1 MPPFLG
7 DREFSNDI
15 VGFVGEGD
23 VGCTILLAPVILY
36 MRKLYFLLQK
46 VSISISVKSGVF

>member
-7 DREFSNDI
+7 DGEFSNDI

-36 MRKLYFLLQK
+36 MRELYFQK